1 MALPINVGLMF
12 FNESPDDFFP
22 YAQIEVVIKPD
33 TIRTIVKELLEN
45 GEAEY
50 SYPEKTNNP
59 NQKIRLK

>member
-1 MALPINVGLMF
+1 MREIAAQLG
-12 FNESPDDFFP
+12 
-22 YAQIEVVIKPD
+22 YAKLTD

-50 SYPEKTNNP
+50 SYPEKKNNP